1 MVTIGHLRVTEGHPG
16 ATIGHPR
23 VIMDHLRLTILY
35 TAELSDRSSLVTF
48 QNYKFNCAT
57 ENRGQLLSVFVSE
70 SVVMAGILNTTFV
83 HSTHLT
89 T

>member
-1 MVTIGHLRVTEGHPG
+1 MNENEVFVTFYQDI
-16 ATIGHPR
+16 
-23 VIMDHLRLTILY
+23 
-35 TAELSDRSSLVTF
+35 TAELCGSSSLVTF

>member
-1 MVTIGHLRVTEGHPG
+1 MTTKQRERAVQDQDTCVRVS
-16 ATIGHPR
+16 
-23 VIMDHLRLTILY
+23 